1 MPLFLFAVGLR
12 LIGRAK
18 KELAFVVYIY
28 FSSRF
33 VGRQE
38 ELAQESNPLKTPALR
53 QPNSATVW
61 TGNELQPTAESWRI
75 TVTTSGG

>member
-1 MPLFLFAVGLR
+1 MLLFLSAVGQH

-28 FSSRF
+28 FNSPL

-38 ELAQESNPLKTPALR
+38 ELAQTSYPLKPPTLR

-61 TGNELQPTAESWRI
+61 TAHELQPTAES
-75 TVTTSGG
+75 